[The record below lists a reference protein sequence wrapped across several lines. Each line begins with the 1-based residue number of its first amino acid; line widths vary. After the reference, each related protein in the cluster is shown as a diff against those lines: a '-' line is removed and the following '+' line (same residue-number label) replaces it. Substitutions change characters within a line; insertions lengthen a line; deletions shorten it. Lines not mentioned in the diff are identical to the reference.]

1 MPEPIAAWWAR
12 RRSSRGLAVPYPVGS
27 YREAWA
33 SYPVLVRQYR
43 PEHNGGI
50 VLSQIPPAADVWLCW
65 LCDAGHVFV
74 ATPDEQRHRPGRER
88 RRSSWCPE
96 CSELAAPRALPM
108 RPPMAPAAAVRAQAE
123 GMPTQGASAPG
134 QARPAP
140 GDAGT
145 ASGQAWAAQTAGGA
159 VPAATSP
166 PPRRRRDSST
176 GLPSTTP
183 RAEASRSPEP
193 SRASPTSPP
202 VSDIRTEHAS
212 PSTGASRTARASPPI
227 SGSRTERA
235 SLPISTSLTER
246 ASRPA
251 RAPRPTRASRPV
263 CDKTPALPTGT
274 PFVSACAPKP
284 ASAVEAEL
292 RAGLTARLEF
302 EPGLNAVRVGRPFFD
317 HVEVWPDIVLSELR
331 VAIEYDSTGRH
342 GLEHVG
348 HRETADRRK
357 DAALRA
363 AGWEVVR
370 LRTGKL
376 PPLGPHDLQLS
387 GLTRQTVPLL
397 LDELRDIRGPLLVDA
412 YLRR

>member
-12 RRSSRGLAVPYPVGS
+12 RQTSRGLAVPYAVGS

-43 PEHNGGI
+43 PEHNAGI

-88 RRSSWCPE
+88 RRSSWCPT

-108 RPPMAPAAAVRAQAE
+108 RPPMAPAAVVRAQAE
-123 GMPTQGASAPG
+123 VARRQAAVTDEPAALVRGPALATGETGAGLPAPAPTTATSSVPGSTVRAQKPGGAAPG
-134 QARPAP
+134 TPP
-140 GDAGT
+140 
-145 ASGQAWAAQTAGGA
+145 
-159 VPAATSP
+159 P
-166 PPRRRRDSST
+166 PPRRGRSVST

-183 RAEASRSPEP
+183 RADATGSPGSRAAQP
-193 SRASPTSPP
+193 SRASEPA
-202 VSDIRTEHAS
+202 DAS
-212 PSTGASRTARASPPI
+212 QPARAAEPARAAQPARASR
-227 SGSRTERA
+227 GG
-235 SLPISTSLTER
+235 R
-246 ASRPA
+246 ASRPT
-251 RAPRPTRASRPV
+251 PASRPV

-274 PFVSACAPKP
+274 PFTSACAPKP

-292 RAGLTARLEF
+292 RAELTARLEF
-302 EPGLNAVRVGRPFFD
+302 EPGLTAVRVGRPFFD
-317 HVEVWPDIVLSELR
+317 HVEVWPDIVLGELR

-363 AGWEVVR
+363 AGWQVVR

-397 LDELRDIRGPLLVDA
+397 LDELRAIRGPLLVDA
-412 YLRR
+412 YLRP